1 MTPAELEKDLE
12 HAKRRALS
20 GRCSGGCGEHSGDV
34 SVVRVKHFSGTDWGY
49 FAYCESAVKEDI
61 SRGLTVEKTK

>member
-1 MTPAELEKDLE
+1 MKPLDLKKDHE
-12 HAKRRALS
+12 AAKRRALS
-20 GRCSGGCGEHSGDV
+20 GRCSGGCDEHIGDV
-34 SVVRVKHFSGTDWGY
+34 SVVRVKHHSGTDWGY